1 MARIRVLVVEDSLTV
16 RAHLCSVV
24 QRDPELEL
32 VGQAEDGRRAIE
44 LCQRLRPDVVTMDMM
59 LPIMTGL
66 SATEYIMAHCPTPIL
81 VVSASTNRGELFRT
95 YEALAAGAVDVLEKP
110 RGDEPDWTWEPTF
123 LAAIKLVSRIRV
135 ITHPR
140 ARLGALGHAGGSTA
154 APANPREPGSRPPA
168 RAALSTSPSPVQV
181 VALGA
186 STGGPGALVTLLKAL
201 GPDFRLPIL
210 LVLHIAEGFAAALA
224 EWLDGV
230 TERRVLYPDDG
241 DWVGSMAG
249 CVVLAPPAHHM
260 AVRDRRIRI
269 IDDAERHSCRPSV
282 DVLFESVAREYGA
295 SAVAALLTGMGR
307 DGASGLL
314 DIRRA
319 GGTTIAQ
326 DEESCVVYGM
336 PREAVLL
343 GAAMRVL
350 PLDEIGPAL
359 MEVAREQPPARRDG
373 SREPAR
379 QGGR

>member
-1 MARIRVLVVEDSLTV
+1 MTRIRVIVVEDSLTV

-44 LCQRLRPDVVTMDMM
+44 LCQRLRPDVITMDMM
-59 LPIMTGL
+59 LPVMTGL

-110 RGDEPDWTWEPTF
+110 RGDEPDDTWEPTF
-123 LAAIKLVSRIRV
+123 VAAIKLVSRIRV

-140 ARLGALGHAGGSTA
+140 ARLSSLSHSA
-154 APANPREPGSRPPA
+154 APPALTRPPA
-168 RAALSTSPSPVQV
+168 IAGPSSSVQV
-181 VALGA
+181 VAVGA

-201 GPDFRLPIL
+201 GPEFRLPIL

-230 TERRVLYPDDG
+230 TERRVLYPNDG

-249 CVVLAPPAHHM
+249 SVVMAPPGHHM
-260 AVRDRRIRI
+260 AVRDRRIRLTNEP
-269 IDDAERHSCRPSV
+269 ERHSCRPSV
-282 DVLFESVAREYGA
+282 DVLFESIAREYGA
-295 SAVAALLTGMGR
+295 GAVAALLTGMGR

-314 DIRRA
+314 DIRRT
-319 GGTTIAQ
+319 GGMTIAQ

-350 PLDEIGPAL
+350 PLDDIGPAL
-359 MEVAREQPPARRDG
+359 MEVARDQPPARREG
-373 SREPAR
+373 PLEPAR